1 MTDKSLTALL
11 PAGLQDVLPPEAAH
25 EARVIAA
32 LLAVFESYGY
42 ERVRPPLVEF
52 EESLLG
58 GAGTAMAPRTFRLMD
73 PVSQRMMGVRAD
85 LTLQIAR
92 IAVTRL
98 AGAARPL
105 RLSYAGDVLRVR
117 GTQLVPERELTQVGV
132 ELIGTASPAADAEVI
147 ALAADALGRVGV
159 SGLTVDLN
167 LPRLVSALMASLA
180 IKGPAARTLRAAL
193 DQKDAARV
201 AAAAGSE
208 ARVFNALLDA
218 AGPAAAALEAL
229 GRLALPKAVSAEVRH
244 LAEVVALVRAGTEN
258 LDLTIDPVENRGFEY
273 HTGVSFSLF
282 APGARG
288 ELGRGGR
295 YVAGPQVKGSR
306 MSAGEGE
313 PATGFTLA
321 METVLRILPEAEA
334 RRRLYV
340 PFGAASDVA
349 RRHREEGWA
358 VLAGFEA
365 AADNRAEARRLGC
378 THLVLDGAI
387 VALGE
392 SG

>member
-1 MTDKSLTALL
+1 LTALL

-25 EARVIAA
+25 EARVAAA

-42 ERVRPPLVEF
+42 DRVRPPLVEF

-58 GAGTAMAPRTFRLMD
+58 GAGAAMAPRTFRLMD

-98 AGAARPL
+98 AGAPRPL

-180 IKGPAARTLRAAL
+180 IKGPAARTLRTAL

-201 AAAAGSE
+201 AALAGSE
-208 ARVFNALLDA
+208 ARLFSALLDA
-218 AGPAAAALEAL
+218 AGPATAALEAL
-229 GRLALPKAVSAEVRH
+229 GRLTLPKAVSAEVRH
-244 LAEVVALVRAGTEN
+244 LAEVVALVRAGTKD

-295 YVAGPQVKGSR
+295 YVAGPPVKGTR
-306 MSAGEGE
+306 MAGDEGE

-321 METVLRILPEAEA
+321 METVLRILPEPETG
-334 RRRLYV
+334 RRLYL
-340 PFGAASDVA
+340 PFGAPGDVA

-365 AADNRAEARRLGC
+365 AADHRAEARRLGC

-387 VALGE
+387 VALGKSE
-392 SG
+392 